1 MGQLRQLQ
9 AENGKVLRQLQ
20 AENGKVLSNLN
31 GVGDILGYL
40 CVRIYIYIY
49 IYYIYIYELS

>member
-9 AENGKVLRQLQ
+9 AENG
-20 AENGKVLSNLN
+20 EVLSNLN

-40 CVRIYIYIY
+40 CVRVYIYVIIICIY
-49 IYYIYIYELS
+49 IYYNYIYI